1 MKKLYKK
8 SELAF
13 ALVWIGIYCVLM
25 SLGDSFS
32 ETVGIGKAV
41 TLPVAAILSAVLFF
55 FVKKN
60 GLSEKYGLCMPCLSF
75 SRVLFY
81 VPLLLLLAVNLWHGF
96 SMNLTVTETVLY
108 IITMLF
114 VGFLEEVIFRGLLFE
129 AMKKDSLK
137 AAVIVSSLTFGMGHI
152 INLFNGSGA
161 ELIPN
166 ILQIIYAS
174 ATGFMLVMLYLKT
187 KSLVVPIAFHGAFNA
202 LSVFADEG
210 VLTER
215 DRIISCVFITVVSIL
230 YGLYLTKGLKGE
242 SNGDTSGK

>member
-81 VPLLLLLAVNLWHGF
+81 VPLFLLLTVNLWHGF
-96 SMNLTVTETVLY
+96 SMNLTAAETVLY

-129 AMKKDSLK
+129 TMKKDSLK

-174 ATGFMLVMLYLKT
+174 ATGFMLVMLYLRT